1 MILSSIDEKNPTDMM
16 GGTPLHEA
24 ADNGHL
30 EIVKLIMGHVK
41 NKNPAMKYYGTTPL
55 HYAAE
60 KGHLEICR
68 LIIQNVENKNPKS
81 FRRVSVISLTYFF
94 AHISTICQYMFLL
107 LCLSLPKFALL

>member
-1 MILSSIDEKNPTDMM
+1 MILNSIDEKNPTDMM

-41 NKNPAMKYYGTTPL
+41 DKNPAMKHYGTTPL

-81 FRRVSVISLTYFF
+81 FRRVSVIT
-94 AHISTICQYMFLL
+94 
-107 LCLSLPKFALL
+107 